1 MKIRINKTVPV
12 VVLAAMMFTGCGGSK
27 DTSAPSEPSVPSAP
41 VASVE
46 DQAATGETQTYEVGC
61 GGCIFQMEDAVGC
74 EAAVKVDDKT
84 YWIEGVKI
92 SAHNIGLCSGSAEA
106 DMAGEV
112 KDGKFIATSFALT
125 EADGGGHDHSGH
137 GHDHGHDHSGHDH

>member
-1 MKIRINKTVPV
+1 MKIRINKTLPV
-12 VVLAAMMFTGCGGSK
+12 AVLAAMIFTGCGGSQ
-27 DTSAPSEPSVPSAP
+27 DASAPSAPS
-41 VASVE
+41 ASVE
-46 DQAATGETQTYEVGC
+46 DQAATAETQTYEVGC

-74 EAAVKVDDKT
+74 EAAVNVDGNA
-84 YWIEGVKI
+84 YWIEGVEI

-137 GHDHGHDHSGHDH
+137 GHGHGHDHSGHDH

>member
-1 MKIRINKTVPV
+1 
-12 VVLAAMMFTGCGGSK
+12 
-27 DTSAPSEPSVPSAP
+27 
-41 VASVE
+41 
-46 DQAATGETQTYEVGC
+46 
-61 GGCIFQMEDAVGC
+61 
-74 EAAVKVDDKT
+74 

-125 EADGGGHDHSGH
+125 ETEGDGGHDHSGHDHSGHDHSGHDHSGH
-137 GHDHGHDHSGHDH
+137 GH